1 MARDASIRADSH
13 RHHAIN
19 YPQELN
25 PMRIACLEDDQVQS
39 SVLKEWLEAEEHVCH
54 TFATAEAFAK
64 DLRHE
69 SYDLLIMDWELP
81 SSSGIDLLTW
91 LRNELELD
99 TPVFFITHRDSESD
113 IVEALEKGADD
124 YLVKPVSKEV
134 MLARVKALV
143 RRHTGRK
150 DILEIGDLRLDK
162 ETKQVWLAGEPV
174 EMTEKEFQLAWMLLT
189 NVGRLLS
196 RDHLMETIWG
206 FGPELITRTVDTHI
220 SRLRRK
226 LGLTPE
232 NGWRLKAVYHQG
244 YRLEQLSGD

>member
-1 MARDASIRADSH
+1 
-13 RHHAIN
+13 
-19 YPQELN
+19 
-25 PMRIACLEDDQVQS
+25 MRIACLEDDLVQS
-39 SVLKEWLEAEEHVCH
+39 SVLKEWLEADEHICH
-54 TFATAEAFAK
+54 TFATAEEFAK
-64 DLRHE
+64 KLRHE

-81 SSSGIDLLTW
+81 NSSGIDLLVW
-91 LRNELELD
+91 LRKDLELA
-99 TPVFFITHRDSESD
+99 TPVLFITHRDNEAD

-143 RRHTGRK
+143 RRHSGHK
-150 DILEIGDLRLDK
+150 DMLEIGDLRLDK
-162 ETKQVWLAGEPV
+162 EAKKVSMAGEPV

-196 RDHLMETIWG
+196 RDHLLESIWG

-232 NGWRLKAVYHQG
+232 KGWRLKAIYHQG